1 MVDEPAVDAGRALQG
16 RAREAL
22 AAAGG
27 DPRRATEELLRR
39 LERNPRVAAAL
50 TRASLR
56 QVLADLVR
64 AAATARGS
72 PGMSTPPDAE
82 WLPLPEAAALR
93 GLSVR
98 TLRRRIKAA
107 QIGARRVPTP
117 RGLAWQVL
125 VLAPAREPARP
136 EARESADDGY
146 GLPHGRALRAPR
158 GAGANPDQATPT
170 TLVQLARD
178 LFERNARLEGELAA
192 ARAELRML
200 RESAPAAESAA
211 GGHQGVFPLGV
222 AGDLA
227 APPRRPWW
235 RRSWG

>member
-1 MVDEPAVDAGRALQG
+1 MRQRGAAMVDEPAVDAGRALQE

-82 WLPLPEAAALR
+82 WLPLPEAAARL
-93 GLSVR
+93 GL
-98 TLRRRIKAA
+98 
-107 QIGARRVPTP
+107 
-117 RGLAWQVL
+117 
-125 VLAPAREPARP
+125 
-136 EARESADDGY
+136 
-146 GLPHGRALRAPR
+146 
-158 GAGANPDQATPT
+158 
-170 TLVQLARD
+170 
-178 LFERNARLEGELAA
+178 
-192 ARAELRML
+192 
-200 RESAPAAESAA
+200 
-211 GGHQGVFPLGV
+211 
-222 AGDLA
+222 
-227 APPRRPWW
+227 
-235 RRSWG
+235 